1 MKKVLF
7 LALAAAA
14 MVSCSNEDVISLNQ
28 EVIGFENAFVDNSTR
43 VTDPSITSANILTN
57 GQVFNVYGTTKGD
70 GVGETLVQIFNGVPV
85 TYTDATSS
93 WGYAAGYNQYWIEG
107 NLYNFAALVNAT
119 PANVGCGTDLLPQ
132 TVKFTSDDATDLL
145 YARST
150 ANIQGQ
156 STGNNDPVAFTFSHI
171 LSKVYF
177 SFKNEGAAGSGYSYR
192 VTDVEIDNAYKT
204 ATCDVTTFATA
215 PESCWSGYEGARSA
229 VAFGNI
235 NGNVEGGTTV
245 DSENARLLIPNA
257 YIDLNISCTVETLY
271 NGSVVNTEPYA
282 LTGKSITLVA
292 GHAYNFI
299 LSKGAP
305 GDLISFTV
313 TGVNGWSED
322 AAADLN

>member
-119 PANVGCGTDLLPQ
+119 PANVGCGTDLLPK

-150 ANIQGQ
+150 TNIQGQ

-192 VTDVEIDNAYKT
+192 VTDVQIDNAYKT

-215 PESCWSGYEGARSA
+215 PQNCWSGYEGERSA
-229 VAFGNI
+229 VDFGNI
-235 NGNVEGGTTV
+235 NGDVAGGATV

-257 YIDLNISCTVETLY
+257 YPDLNISCTVETLY
-271 NGSVVNTEPYA
+271 NGSVVNTESYA
-282 LTGKSITLVA
+282 LTNQTITLIA

-313 TGVNGWSED
+313 AGVNGWSED
-322 AAADLN
+322 APADLN